1 MQALDMKDQ
10 ENYSG
15 KYLKLQKSMY
25 WLSLKE
31 QAPVLELK
39 RVLFLQAPL

>member
-10 ENYSG
+10 ANYSG

-25 WLSLKE
+25 FILEKYLSLKE
-31 QAPVLELK
+31 PEIKFKAHQP
-39 RVLFLQAPL
+39 